1 MSSGVLAM
9 FTTVARW
16 DKLVQS
22 SRGTFLSLQYVEVE
36 REGMDPRLP
45 SLDARTMPGVG
56 VYPIW
61 LLRGHQHPRRYCDD
75 YRVTWTVVR
84 HFIEFRRFPYILL
97 QALHEEELEVAS
109 KIANYKAEGARTQDT
124 PKMAVGS
131 SPTEGCNITIVKPS
145 GFYLVGLTNM
155 KNSEYLLVFLFLVY
169 VITLL
174 GNFTLMA
181 VVYLHPQLHTP
192 RYMTVFNLAV
202 VDVLH
207 NTTLIPKILQAFLF
221 NSNYI
226 EFNACLTQC
235 FFAHYATTME
245 SASLV
250 IMAYDRFVAICFPL
264 RYPSINTNTK
274 MFIIIASCW
283 LFLII
288 PFLYMVLLI
297 THLSNYAS
305 VEIPDFMCTYGYLYR
320 ITCEDISLF
329 LRVGQTVSITILYG
343 PLAFIFLTYV
353 TILVAVCNLNSTEN
367 RKKSV
372 STCITHLIL
381 VLIFYVPLMVNYM
394 LVQLSVTYSDNV
406 RTVTVVLSSTLPP
419 MLNPIIYS
427 LKTEEV
433 RASIFRA
440 FKKLSISPR

>member
-1 MSSGVLAM
+1 
-9 FTTVARW
+9 
-16 DKLVQS
+16 
-22 SRGTFLSLQYVEVE
+22 
-36 REGMDPRLP
+36 
-45 SLDARTMPGVG
+45 
-56 VYPIW
+56 
-61 LLRGHQHPRRYCDD
+61 
-75 YRVTWTVVR
+75 
-84 HFIEFRRFPYILL
+84 
-97 QALHEEELEVAS
+97 
-109 KIANYKAEGARTQDT
+109 
-124 PKMAVGS
+124 MAVGS

-155 KNSEYLLVFLFLVY
+155 KSSEYLLVFLFLVY

-181 VVYLHPQLHTP
+181 VVYLHPQLHPP

-235 FFAHYATTME
+235 FFAHYATAME
-245 SASLV
+245 SVSLV

-274 MFIIIASCW
+274 MFIIIAS
-283 LFLII
+283 
-288 PFLYMVLLI
+288 
-297 THLSNYAS
+297 S
-305 VEIPDFMCTYGYLYR
+305 
-320 ITCEDISLF
+320 
-329 LRVGQTVSITILYG
+329 
-343 PLAFIFLTYV
+343 FIFLTYV

-394 LVQLSVTYSDNV
+394 LVQLLVTYSDNV
-406 RTVTVVLSSTLPP
+406 RTVIVVLSSTLPP

-433 RASIFRA
+433 RAFIFRA